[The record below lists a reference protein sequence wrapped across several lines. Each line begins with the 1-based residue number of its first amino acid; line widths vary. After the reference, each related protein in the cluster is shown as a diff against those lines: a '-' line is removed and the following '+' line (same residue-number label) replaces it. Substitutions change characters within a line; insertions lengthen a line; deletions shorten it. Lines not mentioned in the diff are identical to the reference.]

1 VPLPEFDLSSHVA
14 RHGSLANSGFAADGL
29 CALRSRDFEVVVV
42 YHDFGL
48 ARHHLAM
55 V

>member
-1 VPLPEFDLSSHVA
+1 VFAFTSSDVP
-14 RHGSLANSGFAADGL
+14 LANSGFAADGL
-29 CALRSRDFEVVVV
+29 PSFEVYSFEAVVE

-48 ARHHLAM
+48 VRHHLAM